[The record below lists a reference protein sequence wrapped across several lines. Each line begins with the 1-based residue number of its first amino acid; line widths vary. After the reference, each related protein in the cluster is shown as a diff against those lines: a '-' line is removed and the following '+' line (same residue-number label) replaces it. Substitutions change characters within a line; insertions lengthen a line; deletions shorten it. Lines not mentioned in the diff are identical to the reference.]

1 MKIEKRKLLSLSK
14 ADAASDIELINQY
27 SLKELSPDEAF
38 VFSVMLCDNEVD
50 RDSERFTVDCLKSL
64 APLFVGKTG
73 IRDHNWS
80 AENQCARLYRTEIVE
95 TGKTNSLGEPLVVL
109 RGDAYM
115 LRAGNDQLITSI
127 EGGIIKEVSV
137 FAAAKNRTCSICGSP
152 MRWDVCEK
160 GHQLRTVYDGKLCF
174 AEYSD
179 PVDAYEWSFVAVPAQ
194 RDAGITKSAK
204 DIDGLYN
211 ELMASDI
218 SSLGEEKIKEL
229 IRKGQTAL
237 LSEEEKRKRAEII
250 AKYKN

>member
-27 SLKELSPDEAF
+27 SLKELRPEEIY
-38 VFSVMLCDNEVD
+38 VFSVVLCDNEVD
-50 RDSERFTVDCLKSL
+50 RDLERFTVDSLKAL
-64 APLFVGKTG
+64 APLFLGKVG
-73 IRDHNWS
+73 ISDHDWTVDK
-80 AENQCARLYRTEIVE
+80 QIARLYRTEVVE
-95 TGKTNSLGEPLVVL
+95 TGEKNSLGEPLVVL

-137 FAAAKNRTCSICGSP
+137 GCAVSGASCSVCGSP
-152 MRWDVCEK
+152 MGWGRCSEGHEK
-160 GHQLRTVYDGKLCF
+160 GQEYDGKMCF
-174 AEYSD
+174 TELNN
-179 PVDAYEWSFVAVPAQ
+179 PKDAYEWSFVAVPAQ
-194 RDAGITKSAK
+194 RGAGVTKSAK